1 MTESELDVI
10 FASEK
15 TQAVEYQGKK
25 VTLNQPRR
33 IGKGDPGY
41 GKKKFYV
48 YVKNDRGNVVRVM
61 FGDPNMEI
69 RRDDPQ
75 RRKNYR
81 SRHGCSNPGPKWKAN
96 YWSCRMWEAKKSVTQ
111 YTSSDIFNRFIKA
124 IKDDRVIDVVNRCEK
139 SELRRYVP
147 QVYEDYIDC
156 LDGVEN
162 FNEEIHLTAFE
173 MQEIV
178 CIWLLFL
185 KSQETH
191 PENYG
196 WKINDYLKKLC
207 ELTRRPTSRPSMTKQ
222 KIIKWARDFL
232 YFEPTPSTEQASES
246 TEIIN

>member
-25 VTLNQPRR
+25 ITLNQPRR

-69 RRDDPQ
+69 KRDDPQ

-81 SRHGCSNPGPKWKAN
+81 SRHGCDNPGPKWKAN
-96 YWSCRMWEAKKSVTQ
+96 YWSCKMWEAKKSVTQ

-147 QVYEDYIDC
+147 GAIEYYYNCIGDVND
-156 LDGVEN
+156 V
-162 FNEEIHLTAFE
+162 NEEIHLTGRE
-173 MQEIV
+173 MEEIV

-185 KSQETH
+185 KSQEIH

-196 WKINDYLKKLC
+196 WKISDYLQKLC
-207 ELTRRPTSRPSMTKQ
+207 ELTNRPTSRPWMTKQ

-232 YFEPTPSTEQASES
+232 QFVPTPSTEQASES